1 MKQSADMVVF
11 IFICCRR
18 FAYDIKTLKKLNPYS
33 SNTSLMKTNTTKYRV
48 KAGEKIKLKNFDTTY
63 KGHLE
68 KQTGKVE
75 LAIVKENLD
84 QFQEVFYAANSNAL
98 LIIFQA
104 MDAAGKDSTIEHV
117 MSGLNPQ
124 GCQVFSFKTPT
135 AEEYD
140 HDFLWR
146 HYKALPERGR
156 IGIHNRSHYE
166 SVLVCKVHPEYVLN
180 ERLPDYDNLDKID
193 HGFWKRRYES
203 IRNFERHL
211 TENGITVLKF
221 FLHVSKDEQKK
232 RFLKRIEN
240 PAKNW
245 KFSSNDV
252 KERAFWDKYM
262 NAYEDAI
269 SETSTDYAPWYVI
282 PADKKW
288 YARLAVSQVIAET
301 LEQMNLKFPVLSDDE
316 KRKLDATKQALL
328 AEK

>member
-1 MKQSADMVVF
+1 
-11 IFICCRR
+11 
-18 FAYDIKTLKKLNPYS
+18 
-33 SNTSLMKTNTTKYRV
+33 
-48 KAGEKIKLKNFDTTY
+48 
-63 KGHLE
+63 
-68 KQTGKVE
+68 
-75 LAIVKENLD
+75 
-84 QFQEVFYAANSNAL
+84 
-98 LIIFQA
+98 
-104 MDAAGKDSTIEHV
+104 

-252 KERAFWDKYM
+252 RERAFWDKYM

>member
-1 MKQSADMVVF
+1 
-11 IFICCRR
+11 
-18 FAYDIKTLKKLNPYS
+18 
-33 SNTSLMKTNTTKYRV
+33 MKTNTTKYRV
-48 KAGEKIKLKNFDTTY
+48 AANKKIKLKDFDTTY

-166 SVLVCKVHPEYVLN
+166 SVLVCKVHPEYLLN
-180 ERLPDYDNLDKID
+180 ERLPNYNSVDQIDKQ
-193 HGFWKRRYES
+193 FWKQRYES
-203 IRNFERHL
+203 IRNFEQHL
-211 TENGITVLKF
+211 SANGITILKF

-252 KERAFWDKYM
+252 TERSYWDKYM
-262 NAYEDAI
+262 DAYEDAI
-269 SETSTDYAPWYVI
+269 SETSTEYAPWYII

-316 KRKLDATKQALL
+316 KSKLEKAKMLL
-328 AEK
+328 LDEK